1 MVKKKLR
8 VGMLVEYQRGFS
20 GYNLVG
26 HLIRPLGKII
36 KILDKEKMIVKV
48 KNKEDGVVTT
58 EVIGETVLFP

>member
-26 HLIRPLGKII
+26 HLIRPL
-36 KILDKEKMIVKV
+36 DKEKMIVKV